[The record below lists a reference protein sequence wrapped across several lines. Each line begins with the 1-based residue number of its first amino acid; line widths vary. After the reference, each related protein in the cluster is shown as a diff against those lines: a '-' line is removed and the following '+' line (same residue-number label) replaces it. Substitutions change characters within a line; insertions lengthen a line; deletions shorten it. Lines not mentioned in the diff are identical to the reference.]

1 MHATAV
7 FSSNAGKCGKNASQ
21 DNFEYENDD
30 ECENDDKWNKS
41 DFKLFEL
48 TSIFGNIPAKTQNQ
62 MRLAQKNAD
71 LIRIL
76 TIELFNNN
84 FQKIER

>member
-7 FSSNAGKCGKNASQ
+7 FSSNAGKCGKNACQ
-21 DNFEYENDD
+21 NNFEYENDD

-48 TSIFGNIPAKTQNQ
+48 TSIFGNIPAKSQNQ
-62 MRLAQKNAD
+62 MRLPQKNAD

-84 FQKIER
+84 FQKIE